1 MDNGRRVEDGW
12 HQNVVEMKKLKI
24 IKDPSL
30 SWCIEIYPIAMGSNL
45 H

>member
-1 MDNGRRVEDGW
+1 M
-12 HQNVVEMKKLKI
+12 VEMKKLKI

-30 SWCIEIYPIAMGSNL
+30 SWCIKIYPIAMGSNL